1 MPTPIQRPSI
11 TTDLAS
17 RYETQKV
24 GGAFDAR
31 NIIEKGVDSIA
42 ASYQGATFQTANGF
56 STEAQ
61 QGQSDFKNDGLGLSS
76 YVKGLDTRPY
86 KK

>member
-1 MPTPIQRPSI
+1 MPIPVERTSL

-17 RYETQKV
+17 RYGNQRV
-24 GGAFDAR
+24 GGAFDAK
-31 NIIEKGVDSIA
+31 NIIESGVDSIA
-42 ASYQGATFQTANGF
+42 ASYQGAQFQKANGF
-56 STEAQ
+56 LTKEQ
-61 QGQSDFKNDGLGLSS
+61 QGISDFKNDGKDLSQ